1 MPSPTILISSWSTFG
16 TGNAGP
22 WSEDT
27 RKSKGFD
34 LLYAASIVAVDVN
47 TGLYRWHY
55 QNVPGDEWDF
65 DSVQH
70 LLLADVTIKGVKRKV
85 IMQANKNGFLYTL
98 DRTNGKFIS
107 AYAVR
112 QSQLGAGPG

>member
-1 MPSPTILISSWSTFG
+1 MPSLTIPTLSWSTS
-16 TGNAGP
+16 AP
-22 WSEDT
+22 AT
-27 RKSKGFD
+27 RDHGRKIRACPRAYD

-85 IMQANKNGFLYTL
+85 IMQANKNGFLYTHRP
-98 DRTNGKFIS
+98 DQ
-107 AYAVR
+107 R
-112 QSQLGAGPG
+112 QIYFG